1 MGGDAHTKPW
11 IIMSSMTPMPRRLR
25 LAAAISLML
34 ITAAAQGQSNPR
46 GAPPAV
52 APAAEPTSPAPIVEP
67 AAKPPAPVAPSVAAK
82 DANDASKSSA
92 LTATLFY
99 EVLIGELTARSGDP
113 GAGYAL
119 VLDAARRTGD
129 SALFERAIEI
139 ALQSRSGDAALAAAR
154 TWQQAVP
161 DSRDGRRFELQIL
174 VALNRIEETAE
185 PLRAEI
191 AATPLP
197 ERPLLMTVIARNY
210 SRATDKKLAASV
222 VEKALVDDIANPQTA
237 ALAWTTV
244 GRLRLIA
251 GDTSGALDAAL
262 KAQTADPKFDGPSL
276 LALDL
281 MGPGQPLAEPIVK
294 RYLSQPEALPEIRLA
309 YARTLMEAQRYP
321 EATAELDIL
330 TTTQPALPG
339 PWVLL
344 GILQVQSK
352 QDAAGEKSVMQYV
365 KLAEARPA
373 NDEARR
379 GLPQAYLLLS
389 QIAERRK
396 DFASAEK
403 WMARIDNTEEPALGQ
418 IRRAGLLA
426 RQGKVQQAREIVRAL
441 PQTTPA
447 EARQKQQAELQILR
461 DAKEY
466 QAAYDLLV
474 QATAATPDDADLIY
488 DQAMMAEKLDKLA
501 EMERLLRQIIVLR
514 PDNQNAYNALGYSFA
529 DRNIR
534 LEEARTLIQKAVSL
548 APQDPFIADS
558 LGWVE
563 FRLGNA
569 AEARKI
575 LEAAYQRRPDA
586 EIGAH
591 LGEVLW
597 SAGERDQAMKIWR
610 ESSLVDAENETLQ
623 ETLKRLRV
631 KL

>member
-1 MGGDAHTKPW
+1 
-11 IIMSSMTPMPRRLR
+11 MSSMTPMPRRLR

-34 ITAAAQGQSNPR
+34 IAAAAQGQTSP
-46 GAPPAV
+46 GAAPPAV
-52 APAAEPTSPAPIVEP
+52 APAAEPTSPAPIVDP
-67 AAKPPAPVAPSVAAK
+67 AAKPLVAK
-82 DANDASKSSA
+82 DAKQTKNSSQSSA

-99 EVLIGELTARSGDP
+99 EVLIGELTARGGDP

-154 TWQQAVP
+154 AWQQSVP

-210 SRATDKKLAASV
+210 SRATDKKMAAAV
-222 VEKALVDDIANPQTA
+222 VEKALVDDIANPLTA
-237 ALAWTTV
+237 GLAWTTI

-251 GDTSGALDAAL
+251 GDSSGALEAAL
-262 KAQTADPKFDGPSL
+262 KAQAADPKFDGPSL
-276 LALDL
+276 IALDL
-281 MGPGQPLAEPIVK
+281 MGPDQPLAEPIVK
-294 RYLSQPEALPEIRLA
+294 RYLSDPAALPEIRIA
-309 YARTLMEAQRYP
+309 YARSLMEAQRYA
-321 EATAELDIL
+321 EATVELNTL

-339 PWVLL
+339 PWILL
-344 GILQVQSK
+344 GILQVQMK
-352 QDAAGEKSVMQYV
+352 QDAAGEKSILQYV
-365 KLAEARPA
+365 KLAEARA
-373 NDEARR
+373 ENDEARR
-379 GLPQAYLLLS
+379 GLSQAYLLLS
-389 QIAERRK
+389 QVAERRK
-396 DFASAEK
+396 DFSAAEK
-403 WMARIDNTEEPALGQ
+403 WLARIDNSEEPALGQ

-426 RQGKVQQAREIVRAL
+426 RQGKIQQAREILRAL
-441 PQTTPA
+441 PQTTP
-447 EARQKQQAELQILR
+447 EQIKQKQQAELQILR

-474 QATAATPDDADLIY
+474 QANTATPDDADLIY
-488 DQAMMAEKLDKLA
+488 DQAMMAEKLSKLD
-501 EMERLLRQIIVLR
+501 EMERLLRQIIALR
-514 PDNQNAYNALGYSFA
+514 PENQNAYNALGYSFA

-534 LEEARTLIQKAVSL
+534 LDEARTLIQKAVSL

-575 LEAAYQRRPDA
+575 LETAYQRRPDA

-591 LGEVLW
+591 LGEVGNELERVLDFVGDA
-597 SAGERDQAMKIWR
+597 SREFAQAGHLLALDQLGLGGA
-610 ESSLVDAENETLQ
+610 Q
-623 ETLKRLRV
+623 LR
-631 KL
+631 

>member
-1 MGGDAHTKPW
+1 
-11 IIMSSMTPMPRRLR
+11 MSWMTPMPRRLR
-25 LAAAISLML
+25 LAAAVSLML
-34 ITAAAQGQSNPR
+34 IAAAAQGQTSP
-46 GAPPAV
+46 GAAPSAV
-52 APAAEPTSPAPIVEP
+52 PPAAEPTSPAPIV
-67 AAKPPAPVAPSVAAK
+67 APVSKPIVAK
-82 DANDASKSSA
+82 ESSA

-99 EVLIGELTARSGDP
+99 EVLIGELTARGGDP

-119 VLDAARRTGD
+119 VLDAARRTSD

-154 TWQQAVP
+154 AWQQSVP

-210 SRATDKKLAASV
+210 SRATDKKLAAAV
-222 VEKALVDDIANPQTA
+222 VEKALVDDIANPLTA
-237 ALAWTTV
+237 GLAWTTI

-251 GDTSGALDAAL
+251 GDSSGALEAAL
-262 KAQTADPKFDGPSL
+262 KAQAADPKFDGPSL

-281 MGPGQPLAEPIVK
+281 MGPNQPLAEPIVK
-294 RYLSQPEALPEIRLA
+294 RYLSDPEALPEIRIA
-309 YARTLMEAQRYP
+309 YARVLMEAQRYA
-321 EATAELDIL
+321 EAAVELNIL
-330 TTTQPALPG
+330 TATQPALPG
-339 PWVLL
+339 PWILL

-352 QDAAGEKSVMQYV
+352 QDAAGEKSILQYV
-365 KLAEARPA
+365 KLAEARA
-373 NDEARR
+373 ENDEARR

-389 QIAERRK
+389 QISERRK
-396 DFASAEK
+396 DFPAAEK
-403 WMARIDNTEEPALGQ
+403 WMARIDNSEEPALGQ

-426 RQGKVQQAREIVRAL
+426 RQGKIQQAREILRAL

-447 EARQKQQAELQILR
+447 EVKQKQQAELQILR

-474 QATAATPDDADLIY
+474 QATTATPDDADLIY
-488 DQAMMAEKLDKLA
+488 DQAMMAEKLSKLD
-501 EMERLLRQIIVLR
+501 EMERLLRQIIALR
-514 PDNQNAYNALGYSFA
+514 PENQNAYNALGYSFA

-534 LEEARTLIQKAVSL
+534 LDEARTLIQKAVSL

-575 LEAAYQRRPDA
+575 LETAYQRRPDA

-597 SAGERDQAMKIWR
+597 SAGDREQALKIWR